1 MRETCVWKWVFYK
14 QKINR
19 MWWGGKYTWWGLG
32 ILLLGVWVY
41 WVRARDAQ
49 TRRKQ
54 IRDQQHRESMI
65 PMTESIFVSISC
77 CGGSGS
83 GNSYTTVKAL
93 QRLFMSA
100 YAPHR
105 IFVGL
110 CGDTPGIFAQYQEM
124 SQAVPDTDFSDQIRS
139 FVSPE
144 LRDATLARGFLVS
157 RLYRREKYFLQLDSS
172 CMDLV
177 PEWDQLLVENLE
189 GVSSSSHNR
198 KPPLLTAPPAYWATK
213 KPRPTFSRF
222 AGFRGPAGSPTLA
235 PAAFATKKLPYP
247 VPALFVSSYF
257 MFCQGPITITGVTND
272 VVLSAVLHTVYD
284 FFHPDVAIVVNS
296 MDGPFPFLLGEG
308 NPGNPNQAFVTHSG
322 VDLARYSAT
331 VRAFAGLSAL
341 QTDAEQVQQ
350 KYGSWKKYMAVL
362 TALGGGGG

>member
-1 MRETCVWKWVFYK
+1 MGGSSYSKWVLY
-14 QKINR
+14 
-19 MWWGGKYTWWGLG
+19 GLG
-32 ILLLGVWVY
+32 ILLFVVWVY
-41 WVRARDAQ
+41 SVRVRAARKRYRLIRAQ
-49 TRRKQ
+49 Q
-54 IRDQQHRESMI
+54 SRESMI

-77 CGGSGS
+77 CGGGSSGS
-83 GNSYTTVKAL
+83 SYETVKAL

-110 CGDTPGIFAQYQEM
+110 CGDTPVIFSQYQEM

-144 LRDATLARGFLVS
+144 LRDATMARGFLTG

-177 PEWDQLLVENLE
+177 PDWDQLLIENLE
-189 GVSSSSHNR
+189 AAAAGMQRNNR
-198 KPPLLTAPPAYWATK
+198 PVLLTAPPVYWATK
-213 KPRPTFSRF
+213 KPKPTFSRF
-222 AGFRGPAGSPTLA
+222 AGFAGRDRIPALA
-235 PAAFATKKLPYP
+235 PAAFATKKLPFP

-257 MFCQGPITITGVTND
+257 LFCKGPVPVVFSSGATATAND
-272 VVLSAVLHTVYD
+272 VILSAALHGVYD
-284 FFHPDVAIVVNS
+284 FFHPDTAIVVNS
-296 MDGPFPFLLGEG
+296 MDGPFPFLLGGG
-308 NPGNPNQAFVTHSG
+308 NPGNTNNPNFVTHSG

-362 TALGGGGG
+362 TALGGQRG

>member
-1 MRETCVWKWVFYK
+1 MGGGSYSKWVLY
-14 QKINR
+14 
-19 MWWGGKYTWWGLG
+19 GLG
-32 ILLLGVWVY
+32 ILLFGIWVY
-41 WVRARDAQ
+41 SVQVRAARKRYRLIRAQ
-49 TRRKQ
+49 Q
-54 IRDQQHRESMI
+54 SRESMI

-77 CGGSGS
+77 CGGGSGS
-83 GNSYTTVKAL
+83 SNSGSYETVKAL

-110 CGDTPGIFAQYQEM
+110 CGNVPGIFSQYQEM

-144 LRDATLARGFLVS
+144 LRDATMARGFLTG

-177 PEWDQLLVENLE
+177 PDWDQLLIENLE
-189 GVSSSSHNR
+189 VAAAQLSSR
-198 KPPLLTAPPAYWATK
+198 PALLTAPPVYWATK
-213 KPRPTFSRF
+213 KPKPTFSRF
-222 AGFRGPAGSPTLA
+222 AGFAGVSRTPALA
-235 PAAFATKKLPYP
+235 PAAFATKKLPFP

-257 MFCQGPITITGVTND
+257 LFCQGPVAMGGLPATGVTAND
-272 VVLSAVLHTVYD
+272 VILSAALHGMYD
-284 FFHPDVAIVVNS
+284 FFHPDAAIVVNS

-308 NPGNPNQAFVTHSG
+308 GHHSNMNQAFAAYSG

-331 VRAFAGLSAL
+331 VRAFAGLSTL

-362 TALGGGGG
+362 TALGGAGG